1 MAAPHPRATLIHNEK
16 AGDRRHCRA
25 GLVELLG
32 RAGYRVDYFSAK
44 ERDIAAVVERPADLV
59 VAAGGDGTVA
69 KVVAAATPE
78 GPPIAILPL
87 GTANNIARSLGI
99 EGPLDD
105 IVAVWAARKMRPLYP
120 ITADGPWGSRRLAE
134 GIGFGAIEQAMHQM
148 PHKPGLKRARQAIRA
163 AVLGAPSES
172 LEIGIGGEAIAGRFA
187 VVEIAAIRLIGPRL
201 PLAPAADPSDRSL
214 DICFIG
220 DSGEERQRLARW
232 LDDPEG
238 AGPAPASARRGERV
252 TIRGQFR
259 CVRLDSKLWSGEPD
273 PRAGD
278 PRPAIHLAT
287 EPRPLHFLVPG

>member
-1 MAAPHPRATLIHNEK
+1 MSIRRLRATVIHNEK
-16 AGDRRHCRA
+16 AGDRRHRRA
-25 GLVELLG
+25 GLAELME
-32 RAGYRVDYFSAK
+32 RAGYRVDFFSVDECDLA
-44 ERDIAAVVERPADLV
+44 EAVGRPADLIV
-59 VAAGGDGTVA
+59 VAGGDGTVA
-69 KVVAAATPE
+69 KIVAVADPE
-78 GPPIAILPL
+78 GMPIAILPL

-105 IVAVWAARKMRPLYP
+105 IVAVWAARKMRPFYP
-120 ITADGPWGSRRLAE
+120 VTADGPWGSRRLAE

-148 PHKPGLKRARQAIRA
+148 PQKPGLQRARQAIRE
-163 AVLGAPSES
+163 AVLGAAPER

-187 VVEIAAIRLIGPRL
+187 VVEIAAIPLIGPRL

-238 AGPAPASARRGERV
+238 AGPAPASARRGERM